1 MPRLFSRLAL
11 AAGAASLL
19 AAGAAHAQTKLLR
32 FPDIHGDTVAFC
44 YAGDIWTAPAKGGTA
59 TRLTAHP
66 GIEVFPK
73 FSPDGKWIAF
83 TGQYDGDE
91 QVYVI
96 PAGGGVPKQLTFY
109 PARGPLTPRW
119 GYDNQVFG
127 WTNDGTAILFRSM
140 RDTWDNGAARLYTV
154 SVDGGLP
161 EALPMPVSGAGTFSP
176 DGKRMCYSP
185 LFRDFR
191 TWKRYQGGWAQD
203 LWIFDLATHAAEN
216 ITNNPRT
223 DRDPMWIGDAIYF
236 ASDRDGT
243 LNLYRYDVAAKTTA
257 EVTHSTTFD
266 VRWPSADRAAG
277 RIVYELDGELQVLD
291 ARSGASTSIS
301 IEVPNDGVAMRPARV
316 SAEKNIEDFD
326 LSPKGERAVFSAR
339 GDIFTAPIE
348 HGPTRNL
355 TDSSGSHEKWASW
368 SPDGSRIAFIS
379 DRSGEEEIWVINQDG
394 SGAPLQLTSGGSA
407 MRYAPQWSPDG
418 TRIAFSDKDGRLFVL
433 TVADKSVKEVARDRR
448 GRLRDYAWSPDSHWL
463 AFSLSNPTGFR
474 AVNIWSVADGSLH
487 RVTNGF
493 FNAEQPAWDPAG
505 SYLFYL
511 SDREFEPHFS
521 TFEFNYAAG
530 RNTGIFA
537 LALRKDVANPFPPES
552 DEVKIEKDGA
562 GGQASGVSKG
572 EETKKQDKDEKKDEA
587 KKDEGKKD
595 EKKPIAID
603 FDGIEGRV
611 AAVPVTAENYYGLTA
626 NAENIFVVKGITGYI
641 GRDAETKAALQVFNR
656 KDRKMTTLVEDVQG
670 YALSA
675 DGSKILARGEGGF
688 TLYDAGPKGGDSKKA
703 VATKDLAVDRVP
715 AQEWAE
721 IFSEVWRRYRD
732 FFYVTNMHGY
742 DWKALGDRYRPLV
755 QYVAHRSDLNYVLGE
770 MVAELNIGHAYI
782 QGGDWQ
788 MPERPKVALPG
799 ARFALDKQTGRYR
812 FTKIFQGQNEEGLY
826 RSPLTEIGVDVKVG
840 DWLLAI
846 DGVELRPND
855 DPYRLLRY
863 KADRPVQLTVSAKP
877 AMAGGRT
884 VTFKPISDESNLE
897 YLDWVG
903 GNRAR
908 VDALSGGRI
917 GYLHV
922 PDMGEDGLRE
932 FIKWY
937 YPQVRKQ
944 GLIVDVRANGGGSVS
959 QMLIERLRRTLLGT
973 GFSRTDEDT
982 ETYPDVV
989 FYGPMACLLNE
1000 TSASDGDIF
1009 SYMFRQA
1016 GLGPLIGKRSWGGVV
1031 GISGHGP
1038 LIDGGV
1044 VFVPEG
1050 GSADVAGDWVIEGH
1064 GVDPDI
1070 VVENDPAS
1078 VIAGKDPQLERAV
1091 AEVLKAMQEHPR
1103 ALPARPPDPVKTH

>member
-1 MPRLFSRLAL
+1 MPRLVSRVAVI
-11 AAGAASLL
+11 AAAAAMLT
-19 AAGAAHAQTKLLR
+19 AAAAQAQTKLLR

-96 PAGGGVPKQLTFY
+96 PAAGGVPRQLTFY
-109 PARGPLTPRW
+109 PAQGPLTPRW
-119 GYDNQVFG
+119 GYDNQVYG
-127 WTNDGTAILFRSM
+127 WSTDGKAILFRSL
-140 RDTWDNGAARLYTV
+140 RDAWDHGASRLYTV
-154 SVDGGLP
+154 SVEGGLP
-161 EALPMPVSGAGTFSP
+161 EAMPMPVSGAGTFSP
-176 DGKRMCYSP
+176 DGKKMCYSP

-191 TWKRYQGGWAQD
+191 TWKRYEGGWAQD

-223 DRDPMWIGDAIYF
+223 DRDPMWIGSSIYF

-243 LNLYRYDVAAKTTA
+243 LNLYRYNVAAKTTA
-257 EVTHSTTFD
+257 EVTHSTTYD

-277 RIVYELDGELQVLD
+277 RIVYELGGELQVLD
-291 ARSGASTSIS
+291 TRSGASAPIAIT
-301 IEVPNDGVAMRPARV
+301 VPNDGVAMRPARV
-316 SAEKNIEDFD
+316 SAEKNIEDFE
-326 LSPKGERAVFSAR
+326 LSPKGERALFSAR

-355 TDSSGSHEKWASW
+355 TDSSSSHEKWAAW

-379 DRSGEEEIWVINQDG
+379 DRTGEEEIWLINQDG
-394 SGAPLQLTSGGSA
+394 SGQPQQLTSGGSA

-418 TRIAFSDKDGRLFVL
+418 SRLAFSDKDGRLYAL
-433 TVADKSVKEVARDRR
+433 TIADKTVKEVAKDRR
-448 GRLRDYAWSPDSHWL
+448 GRLRDYVWSPDSRWL
-463 AFSLSNPTGFR
+463 AFSLTNPTGFR
-474 AVNIWSVADGSLH
+474 AVQVWSVADGSLH
-487 RVTNGF
+487 RVTDGF

-511 SDREFEPHFS
+511 SDREFEPMIS
-521 TFEFNYAAG
+521 AFEFNYAAG
-530 RNTGIFA
+530 RTTGIFA
-537 LALRKDVANPFPPES
+537 LALRKDVPHPFPPES
-552 DEVKIEKDGA
+552 DEVKVEKDGVR
-562 GGQASGVSKG
+562 GQGSGVSKD
-572 EETKKQDKDEKKDEA
+572 EEAKKDEKGEKKDEA
-587 KKDEGKKD
+587 KKDEAKKD
-595 EKKPIAID
+595 EKKPIGID
-603 FDGIEGRV
+603 FEGIEARV
-611 AAVPVTAENYYGLTA
+611 AAVPVPAENYFGLTA
-626 NAENIFVVKGITGYI
+626 NTENLFVVRGATFYL

-656 KDRKMTTLVEDVQG
+656 KDRKVTTLAEDVDG

-675 DGSKILARGEGGF
+675 DGSKILVRQSGSYN
-688 TLYDAGPKGGDSKKA
+688 LYDAAPKGGDKKS
-703 VATKDLAVDRVP
+703 VSTSGLTVDRVP

-721 IFSEVWRRYRD
+721 IFDEVWRRYRD

-755 QYVAHRSDLNYVLGE
+755 ASVAHRSDLNYVLGE

-799 ARFALDKQTGRYR
+799 ARFALDKTTGRVR
-812 FTKIFQGQNEEGLY
+812 FTKIFQGQNEEVLY
-826 RSPLTEIGVDVKVG
+826 RAPLTEIGVDVKVG
-840 DWLLAI
+840 DYLLAI
-846 DGVELRPND
+846 DGVELKPDD
-855 DPYRLLRY
+855 DPYRLLRF

-877 AMAGGRT
+877 EMAGART
-884 VTFKPISDESNLE
+884 VTFKPISDETNLE
-897 YLDWVG
+897 YLDWVSR
-903 GNRAR
+903 NRAR

-922 PDMGEDGLRE
+922 PDMGEDGMRE

-973 GFSRTDEDT
+973 GFSRTNDDT

-989 FYGPMACLLNE
+989 FFGSMACLLNE

-1038 LIDGGV
+1038 LIDGGQ

-1050 GSADVAGDWVIEGH
+1050 GSADVAGNWVIEGH

-1078 VIAGKDPQLERAV
+1078 VIEGKDPQLERAV
-1091 AEVLKAMQEHPR
+1091 AEVLKAMKEHPR
-1103 ALPARPPDPVKTH
+1103 ALPGRPPDPVKTH